1 MDISI
6 AGLAFNNNL
15 FQSQFPSK
23 VLDSLFGGSESGAS
37 AGSSASG
44 IGALFSSLLSQLQS
58 KNKSATTLDSL
69 LNPGNASQGL
79 STGGRNLSLFN
90 PEAGYNLSTFI
101 NSRDVLYKAQFSEL
115 SDIKTGVAQLQT
127 TGESLGEVST
137 KTPADG
143 VEALLQNF
151 VGRYNHWRESFN
163 ADIADGGLLDKV
175 QAAEVPLS
183 TLEQSVKNT
192 FIGAKDDVHGL
203 QELGISIDPN
213 THFAV
218 LDSRQLAATLRSKP
232 QGAVNAI
239 HEFSA
244 NFAKSAALLK
254 SDNNFIPNQLN
265 NLNRAIHYI
274 ADNQAALKLEFG
286 TGDAAKPSAK
296 IAQALAAYNQFYA

>member
-15 FQSQFPSK
+15 FQSQFQSK
-23 VLDSLFGGSESGAS
+23 VLDSLFGGSQSGVS
-37 AGSSASG
+37 AGSSTPD
-44 IGALFSSLLSQLQS
+44 IGALFSSLLSPPHS
-58 KNKSATTLDSL
+58 KNKSATTLDAL
-69 LNPGNASQGL
+69 LNRSNVNNGL
-79 STGGRNLSLFN
+79 SASGRNLSLFN

-101 NSRDVLYKAQFSEL
+101 NSRDILYKAQFSEL

-127 TGESLGEVST
+127 ASEGLGEIST
-137 KTPADG
+137 KTSANG
-143 VEALLQNF
+143 VEAVLQNF

-163 ADIADGGLLDKV
+163 ADIANGGLLDKV
-175 QAAEVPLS
+175 QAAEVPLY

-203 QELGISIDPN
+203 RELGISIDPN
-213 THFAV
+213 THFAA
-218 LDSRQLAATLRSKP
+218 LDSKQLAATLRSKP
-232 QGAVNAI
+232 QGVVNAI

-244 NFAKSAALLK
+244 SFAKSAALLK
-254 SDNNFIPNQLN
+254 SDDNFIPNQLN
-265 NLNRAIHYI
+265 NLSRAIHYI

-286 TGDAAKPSAK
+286 AGDAAKPSAK